1 MNALIERVQRRV
13 AQVAERVTALPPV
26 RAFNKVME
34 TYNSAAGG
42 LLAAGLAYG
51 ALVAILP
58 GFLLFAGLVGFVIR
72 DAVTRQELIQRVSDA
87 LPPLAPFVA
96 DGLLTVAGSASL
108 SSIVGIIGLAWGT
121 SRFYGQLDEA
131 FARIFR
137 TAPERTMVERLVRG
151 LISVLL
157 LIGGFGGAVAA
168 AAGQQFI
175 DSTLPGDG
183 NGETLRTV
191 LRVGGPLLTTVAV
204 ALIVAAIYR
213 SVPNVKVP
221 LSALGPPAIV
231 VGIVLALL
239 TQAFVFIAPRLI
251 GSLAVFGGVA
261 AVFAALAWLALGFQA
276 LLIGAAW
283 VRERIHEDDPTAV
296 PPTPAE
302 AGTDPL
308 MDVPRRAPEE
318 PPQLSLPPPP
328 GVPPAPPPSL

>member
-1 MNALIERVQRRV
+1 LIERVQRRV
-13 AQVAERVTALPPV
+13 AQVAERVAALPPV
-26 RAFNKVME
+26 RTFNKVME

-51 ALVAILP
+51 ALVALLP
-58 GFLLFAGLVGFVIR
+58 GFLLFAGLVGFVIS
-72 DAVTRQELIQRVSDA
+72 DAVLREDLIERVSDA
-87 LPPLAPFVA
+87 LPPLAPFVR
-96 DGLLTVAGSASL
+96 DGLLTVVGGASL

-137 TAPERTMVERLVRG
+137 TAPERDMVERIIRG

-157 LIGGFGGAVAA
+157 LIGGFVGAVVV

-175 DSTLPGDG
+175 DSTLPGDQS
-183 NGETLRTV
+183 GETFRTV
-191 LRVGGPLLTTVAV
+191 LRVGGPLLTIVAV
-204 ALIVAAIYR
+204 TLIVAAIYR
-213 SVPNVKVP
+213 WVPNVKVP
-221 LSALGPPAIV
+221 LPALGRPAIA

-276 LLIGAAW
+276 VLIGAAW

-302 AGTDPL
+302 AGIDPV
-308 MDVPRRAPEE
+308 MDVPRRVRKE
-318 PPQLSLPPPP
+318 PPAISMPPPP
-328 GVPPAPPPSL
+328 GVPPTPPPSL